1 MCLIMKHIEEF
12 RYLMQLRP
20 RPFHGEAERIVSKI
34 ALHRLQLPSSQ
45 ENPVIVA
52 TLEEEAVP
60 LK

>member
-1 MCLIMKHIEEF
+1 MKHIEEF

>member
-1 MCLIMKHIEEF
+1 MKHIEEF

-20 RPFHGEAERIVSKI
+20 RPFHGEAERIVGQV

-52 TLEEEAVP
+52 PLEEEAVP